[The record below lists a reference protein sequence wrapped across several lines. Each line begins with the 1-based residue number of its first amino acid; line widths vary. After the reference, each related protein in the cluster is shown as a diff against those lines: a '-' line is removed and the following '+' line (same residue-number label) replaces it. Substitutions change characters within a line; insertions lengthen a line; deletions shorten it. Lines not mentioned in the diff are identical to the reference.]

1 MAELINPVLLKG
13 PIIVKIRIVAELIGT
28 ATTTKDGLAWKGMIY
43 RVFNITETSY
53 IEMDITDYNEN
64 FYVLTHYQNGRIAMG
79 LLMLSTYNKD
89 DVKFFGI
96 FNTGNFDKKLYIKD
110 NKFYFTN
117 EGGNSRFAIRSILH
131 NVMTLSIHTG
141 SFDTSGATEISKVE

>member
-1 MAELINPVLLKG
+1 M
-13 PIIVKIRIVAELIGT
+13 AELIGT

>member
-1 MAELINPVLLKG
+1 MRSRSFSIYKLTD
-13 PIIVKIRIVAELIGT
+13 VAELIGT
-28 ATTTKDGLAWKGMIY
+28 ATATKDGLAWKGMVY
-43 RVFNITETSY
+43 RGFNITETSY

-64 FYVLTHYQNGRIAMG
+64 FYVLAHYQNGRIAMG
-79 LLMLSTYNKD
+79 LLMLSTYNID

-117 EGGNSRFAIRSILH
+117 EGGNSRFTIRSILH
-131 NVMTLSIHTG
+131 KNMTLSIHTG